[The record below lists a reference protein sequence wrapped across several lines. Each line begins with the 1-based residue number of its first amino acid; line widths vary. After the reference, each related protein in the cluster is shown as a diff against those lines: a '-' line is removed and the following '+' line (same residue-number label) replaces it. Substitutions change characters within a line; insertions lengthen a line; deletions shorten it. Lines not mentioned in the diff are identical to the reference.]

1 MLKSKKKALALAV
14 LCAVSSMGFMS
25 YACAEEPAEH
35 DSTAQSVNTQA
46 DGSGEAVQTHQLA
59 GITVEGDKDVL
70 PGGYIAV
77 KDRVGILGEIAAI
90 DVPFTQKQYTEK
102 TITDF
107 YDPNQPLNG
116 VLANNPSI
124 RIGSPSPMYTDFSMR
139 GVNMNA
145 AHYYI
150 NGIPN
155 MFNQTRSIPA
165 YTLESV
171 DIVSGPN
178 TVLNGATF
186 SNNGTNGTDAPAGL
200 LNGKTKRATDEPI
213 TRYTQRFSGRS
224 TWTEQIDVGR
234 RFGEDGEWG
243 IRVNAQHEEGGLS
256 IEGAD
261 VKDKSIYI
269 NLDHK
274 DEHSE
279 TNLFGG
285 YFDWE
290 VNGGQRWLNASKVD
304 KSHLPSA
311 PDGKTDLSFDRQT
324 KQNHGYLFTLNHT
337 QKFSDKWSAFFNG
350 GYAKYNEHKWD
361 PNSGSLTLENDGK
374 LSGKFRDYVSEST
387 STYWQVGVSNEA
399 KLNDYAKNNLSV
411 AVDWYNYKSRSLNS
425 GSKNGQATIVGDIW
439 NGVTVVG
446 DPIYAGSI
454 KSAAYSKESAYA
466 VTVAD
471 RVEFGK
477 ASIYGALQYKDT
489 EVESSTGHSYSKD
502 SLNPTFAIAYKP
514 VDNLSMYVSHAES
527 YTKPVEVGTSY
538 INSGEIFEPIKNKQ
552 DEIGI
557 KYENAG
563 LLHSLAFF
571 DLNQASYIS
580 EDAGNGDLYYSQEG
594 ENRYKGIEYSIV
606 GKLAPKWNAMGG
618 LMYLNAKRENLA
630 SGSEHLEGRYATG
643 APKWNAVLATEYE
656 ADENNSAIVRLNYV
670 GESHVNDNGVKTPDY
685 LTVDLGYKHKTE
697 LNGTP
702 VTLSAM
708 CYNAFGKD
716 YWISRG
722 TSVALG
728 APRTFMLSAQF
739 DI

>member
-1 MLKSKKKALALAV
+1 M
-14 LCAVSSMGFMS
+14 LCAVSSMGFVCS
-25 YACAEEPAEH
+25 ASAEE
-35 DSTAQSVNTQA
+35 V
-46 DGSGEAVQTHQLA
+46 SGEDVQTHQLP
-59 GITVEGDKDVL
+59 GVTVEGDKDVL
-70 PGGYIAV
+70 PGGYVAAV
-77 KDRVGILGEIAAI
+77 NRVGILGDIDVL

-102 TITDF
+102 TISDF

-124 RIGSPSPMYTDFSMR
+124 RVGSPSPMYTDFNMR

-145 AHYYI
+145 NHYYI

-178 TVLNGATF
+178 TVLNGATN

-200 LNGKTKRATDEPI
+200 LNGITKKAADEPI

-224 TWTEQIDVGR
+224 TWTEQVDVGR
-234 RFGEDGEWG
+234 RFGKDGEWG

-274 DEHSE
+274 DEHST

-290 VNGGQRWLNASKVD
+290 VNGGQRWLSASKVT
-304 KSHLPSA
+304 KGHLANA
-311 PDGKTDLSFDRQT
+311 PDGKNNLSFDRQT

-337 QKFSDKWSAFFNG
+337 QKFSDKWSAFLNG

-361 PNSGSLTLENDGK
+361 PQSGSLTLGDDGK
-374 LSGKFRDYVSEST
+374 LSGELRNYVSEST
-387 STYWQVGVSNEA
+387 NTYLQVGVSNEA
-399 KLNDYAKNNLSV
+399 KLNDYVKNNLTV
-411 AVDWYNYKSRSLNS
+411 AVDWYNYKSRSSNAKA
-425 GSKNGQATIVGDIW
+425 GKIEGDIW
-439 NGVTVVG
+439 NGVEFTG
-446 DPIYAGSI
+446 TPAFAPSI
-454 KSAAYSKESAYA
+454 DSKDYNKETAYS
-466 VTVAD
+466 VTIAD
-471 RVEFGK
+471 RVEVGK
-477 ASIYGALQYKDT
+477 ASVYGALQYKDT
-489 EVESSTGHSYSKD
+489 DFEPGGKSDENISKD
-502 SLNPTFAIAYKP
+502 CLNPTFAFAYKP
-514 VDNLSMYVSHAES
+514 VDNLSLYASHAES
-527 YTKPVEVGTSY
+527 YTRPFLVTGGY
-538 INSGEIFEPIKNKQ
+538 DNDGEIFEPIKNKQ
-552 DEIGI
+552 NEIGV

-571 DLNQASYIS
+571 DLNQASYIK
-580 EDAGNGDLYYSQEG
+580 EDNNYTQDG
-594 ENRYKGIEYSIV
+594 ENRYKGIEYSIA

-643 APKWNAVLATEYE
+643 APKWNAVLAAEYE
-656 ADENNSAIVRLNYV
+656 ADENNSAIVRMNYV

-685 LTVDLGYKHKTE
+685 MTVDLGYKHKTE